1 MTKDHIWSSL
11 ERRCFYLLQRRNTI
25 ASLLQIHA
33 FMLRNALET
42 NLNLLTKFITALT
55 SPPLGGHQNS
65 IVLLSHARQV
75 FDKRPHRD
83 DIFLCNCMIKGHTNM
98 QQFAESF
105 SLYGDLRRNTGFV
118 PNGYTFV
125 ILVKSCA
132 SKCAIREGQEIH
144 SLVAKTGFCSN
155 MYVLTALVD
164 MYAKFGNMSYARML
178 FDGMNERNQ
187 VSWTALICGYAR
199 LGDMINARELFNQMP
214 EKDSATDN
222 VMIDGYA
229 KLGEIGSARNLFNK
243 MTDRNVVSWTS
254 MIYGY
259 CRGGYLQ
266 CARFLFN
273 AMQEKNL
280 ISWNTMISGYC
291 QNRQPR
297 EALKLFHEMQMTTS
311 LEPDHVTIV
320 SILPAIADLGAL
332 DLGGWI
338 HQFARS
344 KRLDKLTKISTALID
359 MYAKCGEISRAKI
372 VFDEMPEKETA
383 SWNAMINGL
392 AVNGRGHQA
401 LELFLEMQHKKL
413 KPNDI
418 TFLGVLS
425 ACNHSGLVDEGKKW
439 FEAMEGF
446 ELVPRIEHY
455 GCMIDLL
462 GKAGCLEEAE
472 KLIERMPYEANG
484 IILSSFLS
492 ACGYFNDF
500 SRAKKALEN
509 AVQLEPENDGNYVT
523 MRNLYASERRWGD
536 ADETESLMA
545 ENGANK
551 EVGLSVIE
559 VDGTIQEFV
568 SGNRLEPHWECLHL
582 TLGQLWKHMTRS
594 LYSQMLDYL
603 SGKVYNEFVAK
614 NISTPDD
621 FQVAILDIFNTLN
634 TGLPGKHY
642 DVPPRDEVKEFFYN
656 VWNKASS
663 EDKRTKFVKFIAMH
677 VKPNKIDRATM
688 ITGIVTPPIAM
699 AAKRSGENVPQ
710 LKMIKAV
717 PDALFVPFT
726 TVVALFS
733 VKITRRFITYKP
745 S

>member
-1 MTKDHIWSSL
+1 MTKDQIWSSL
-11 ERRCFYLLQRRNTI
+11 ERKCLYLLQRRNTI
-25 ASLLQIHA
+25 ASILQIHA

-42 NLNLLTKFITALT
+42 NVNLLTKFITAST
-55 SPPLGGHQNS
+55 SPSLADPQSSL
-65 IVLLSHARQV
+65 VLLYHARLM
-75 FDKRPHRD
+75 FDKRPQRD
-83 DIFLCNCMIKGHTNM
+83 DIFLCNCMIEAHTNLR
-98 QQFAESF
+98 QLAESF
-105 SLYGDLRRNTGFV
+105 SLYGDLRRNAGFV

-132 SKCAIREGQEIH
+132 LNLTIWEGQEIH

-164 MYAKFGNMSYARML
+164 MYAKFGNMRYARML

-214 EKDSATDN
+214 EKDPATYN

-229 KLGEIGSARNLFNK
+229 KLGEVGSARNLFNE

-266 CARFLFN
+266 SARSLFD

-291 QNRQPR
+291 QNRQPH

-311 LEPDHVTIV
+311 LEPDNVTIV

-338 HQFARS
+338 HQFVRS

-359 MYAKCGEISRAKI
+359 MYAKCGEISRAKM
-372 VFDEMPEKETA
+372 VFHAMPEKETA
-383 SWNAMINGL
+383 SWNALINGF
-392 AVNGRGHQA
+392 AVNGRGEEA

-418 TFLGVLS
+418 TLLGVLS
-425 ACNHSGLVDEGKKW
+425 ACNHSGLVEEGKKW
-439 FEAMEGF
+439 FKAMEGF

-472 KLIERMPYEANG
+472 KLIGRMPHEANG

-492 ACGYFNDF
+492 ACGYFNDV
-500 SRAKKALEN
+500 SRAKKALKN
-509 AVQLEPENDGNYVT
+509 AVKLEPGNDGNYVT
-523 MRNLYASERRWGD
+523 VRNLYASERRWGD
-536 ADETESLMA
+536 ADEIERLMA

-568 SGNRLEPHWECLHL
+568 SGNRLQPQWDCLHL
-582 TLGQLWKHMTRS
+582 TLGQLRRHMTC
-594 LYSQMLDYL
+594 
-603 SGKVYNEFVAK
+603 
-614 NISTPDD
+614 
-621 FQVAILDIFNTLN
+621 
-634 TGLPGKHY
+634 
-642 DVPPRDEVKEFFYN
+642 
-656 VWNKASS
+656 
-663 EDKRTKFVKFIAMH
+663 
-677 VKPNKIDRATM
+677 
-688 ITGIVTPPIAM
+688 
-699 AAKRSGENVPQ
+699 
-710 LKMIKAV
+710 
-717 PDALFVPFT
+717 
-726 TVVALFS
+726 
-733 VKITRRFITYKP
+733 
-745 S
+745 